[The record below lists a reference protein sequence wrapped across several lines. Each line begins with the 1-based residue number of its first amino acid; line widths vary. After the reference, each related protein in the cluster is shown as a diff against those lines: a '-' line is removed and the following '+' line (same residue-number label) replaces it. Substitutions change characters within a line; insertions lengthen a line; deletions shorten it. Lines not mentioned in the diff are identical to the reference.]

1 MNSKVKIFVVAVLVI
16 LANVAVDRFTKD
28 LAQEHLRGQ
37 GVVQVVGDFFIL
49 RYAENGGAFLSL
61 GSSLPEPWRFIIL
74 SAFPAI
80 ALLAF
85 FIYMITRPYISVPW
99 LVGLSCILG
108 GGGSNVYDRL
118 INNGYV
124 IDFMNFGIGAL
135 RTGILN
141 VADLSIV
148 GGAILLILTHN
159 DPPLPVLEDDEDA

>member
-1 MNSKVKIFVVAVLVI
+1 MVAILVI
-16 LANVAVDRFTKD
+16 IANVAVDRFTKY
-28 LAQEHLRGQ
+28 LAQEHLRDQ

-49 RYAENGGAFLSL
+49 RYAENGGAFLSM

-74 SAFPAI
+74 SALPAV

-85 FIYMITRPYISVPW
+85 FVYMLTRPYLSTPW
-99 LVGLSCILG
+99 LVGLSCIWG

-118 INNGYV
+118 INEGYV

-148 GGAILLILTHN
+148 AGAIVLILTHN
-159 DPPLPVLEDDEDA
+159 EPPLSNLARSSDENA